1 AFLPT
6 VLFSSS
12 AFRQNTESNVNGF
25 QSASAGT
32 YQFNTGLSASVDLFT
47 GFRRL
52 ANYRNADATQDAA
65 DAEVVNQR
73 YLVSAATAQF
83 FYTSL
88 ANEDLVRV
96 GEAQLQRAKEE
107 LQISVNKFQAGAA
120 TRSDTLTATVDLGN
134 AQVSLLQA
142 RANLA
147 TAQANLGR
155 QIGVDQPVRAA
166 PDSAFPGLPDTAAVR
181 ASALET
187 APIVE
192 QAQAQARAAS
202 AQVWSARS
210 LYWPTLTLSYNHS
223 RTGIGSPTLPL
234 FDTYRET
241 FTWRFGF
248 SWTLFNGFQ
257 REQSQVS
264 ASVTRDIAT
273 AQAADARRQVNAQ
286 LTQQLAALFTAY
298 AT

>member
-1 AFLPT
+1 MRAARRGVLAGIVWALVARGGGLAAQQKPAAGQPAQLQVSLAEAVRRALDVQPIMVRARGDATNAGWQKRGAVGAFLPT

-88 ANEDLVRV
+88 ANEELVRV
-96 GEAQLQRAKEE
+96 AEAQLERAKEE

-134 AQVSLLQA
+134 ARLALLQGQ
-142 RANLA
+142 ANLA
-147 TAQANLGR
+147 TAQANLAR
-155 QIGVDQPVRAA
+155 QIGVDQLVRAV
-166 PDSAFPGLPDTAAVR
+166 PDSAFPPLPDTTTMR
-181 ASALET
+181 ASALQT
-187 APIVE
+187 APLIRQAE
-192 QAQAQARAAS
+192 AQATAAG
-202 AQVWSARS
+202 AHVWSTRS
-210 LYWPTLTLSYNHS
+210 QY
-223 RTGIGSPTLPL
+223 
-234 FDTYRET
+234 
-241 FTWRFGF
+241 
-248 SWTLFNGFQ
+248 
-257 REQSQVS
+257 
-264 ASVTRDIAT
+264 
-273 AQAADARRQVNAQ
+273 
-286 LTQQLAALFTAY
+286 
-298 AT
+298 

>member
-1 AFLPT
+1 MRAARRAVLAGIVSAFVSTGVAAQQKLAAGQPGQLQVSLVEAVRRALDVQPAMVRARGDATNAGWQKRGAVGEFLPT

-52 ANYRNADATQDAA
+52 ATYRNADATQDAA

-73 YLVSAATAQF
+73 YLVSAATAQL

-88 ANEDLVRV
+88 ANEELVRV
-96 GEAQLQRAKEE
+96 AKAQLQRAKEE
-107 LQISVNKFQAGAA
+107 LEISVNKYQAGAA

-210 LYWPTLTLSYNHS
+210 LYWPTLTL
-223 RTGIGSPTLPL
+223 
-234 FDTYRET
+234 
-241 FTWRFGF
+241 
-248 SWTLFNGFQ
+248 
-257 REQSQVS
+257 
-264 ASVTRDIAT
+264 
-273 AQAADARRQVNAQ
+273 
-286 LTQQLAALFTAY
+286 
-298 AT
+298 